1 MTKSRTL
8 LGRFFPRHASASV
21 STALSDTRIVA
32 VVGPRQ
38 SGKTTLVQR
47 IGRDVNLPYVTLD
60 DVLPRRFAL
69 DDPIGFVRAFPAATI
84 DELQRAPELILALK
98 RAVDEDP
105 RPGRYIVTGSVDLVA
120 SAVSP
125 DSLAGRVEPVAL
137 LPFSQAEISGL
148 PIPGFLDRAFSADFP
163 RFLTLDRTENLV
175 ERILTGGYP
184 EAVVRTTARRRT
196 AWLRAYVSSLV
207 RRDVTQ
213 TFSVSKLDQMAR
225 LVDHAAAFA
234 GRLLNLSR
242 LASEL
247 GIDAKTVDRWLVLL
261 EHMFLVRRVPAWHRN
276 DVKRLV
282 KAPKLQFL
290 DSGLLAAVRHVGAPA
305 VARNRG
311 KLGQLLEC
319 LVFSEIVKAP
329 DFADRGIVV
338 SHYRDKDKVEVDL
351 VLENT
356 DGRIVG
362 IEVKASA
369 TVNPRDFRGLA
380 RLKAACGDGFSCGI
394 LLHDGDRVQEIEP
407 QQFLMPI
414 RMLWES

>member
-1 MTKSRTL
+1 MR
-8 LGRFFPRHASASV
+8 
-21 STALSDTRIVA
+21 RIA
-32 VVGPRQ
+32 
-38 SGKTTLVQR
+38 
-47 IGRDVNLPYVTLD
+47 RDANLPYVTLD
-60 DVLPRRFAL
+60 DALSRRFAL
-69 DDPIGFVRAFPAATI
+69 DDPIGFVRAFPTATI

-105 RPGRYIVTGSVDLVA
+105 RPGRYIVTGSVDLLA

-125 DSLAGRVEPVAL
+125 DSLAGRVEPVTL
-137 LPFSQAEISGL
+137 LPFSQAEIAGL
-148 PIPGFLDRAFSADFP
+148 RIPRFLDRAFRADFP
-163 RFLTLDRTENLV
+163 RFLTLGRTENLV

-184 EAVVRTTARRRT
+184 EAVARTTARRRT
-196 AWLRAYVSSLV
+196 AWLRAYLGSLV

-213 TFSVSKLDQMAR
+213 AFRVSKLDQMAQ

-242 LASEL
+242 LSSDL

-261 EHMFLVRRVPAWHRN
+261 EHLFLVRRVPAWHRN

-282 KAPKLQFL
+282 KAPKLHFL
-290 DSGLLAAVRHVGAPA
+290 DSGLLAAVRRVGAPA
-305 VARNRG
+305 IARNRG

-319 LVFSEIVKAP
+319 LVFSEIAKAP
-329 DFADRGIVV
+329 DLADRGIVA
-338 SHYRDKDKVEVDL
+338 SHYRDKDTVEVDL
-351 VLENT
+351 VLEHT

-380 RLKAACGDGFSCGI
+380 RLKAACGDCFSCGV
-394 LLHDGDRVQEIEP
+394 LLHDGDRVQEVAP
-407 QQFLMPI
+407 GQFLMPVS
-414 RMLWES
+414 MLWDS